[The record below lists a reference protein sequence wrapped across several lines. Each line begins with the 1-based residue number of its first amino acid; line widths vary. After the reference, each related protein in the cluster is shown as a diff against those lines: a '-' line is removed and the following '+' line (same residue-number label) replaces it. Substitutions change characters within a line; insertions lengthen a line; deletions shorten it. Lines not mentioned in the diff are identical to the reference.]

1 MPHPRVWPRGTKSAM
16 TAADP
21 GAEAADDGALIA
33 VFYAPDEPIATWIE
47 DELEQAGGAR
57 VQCAR
62 SMAALIQAVIHDPT
76 PRPNVLIID
85 VDGLDAGELMQL
97 HSLRQLGWFGSLI
110 ALGSLPVDLRK
121 SLAVDYVLAPPFD
134 KNALR
139 NAIATVRTPP
149 ATRRIPVIQI
159 SG

>member
-1 MPHPRVWPRGTKSAM
+1 MQHPRVWPRGTKSAT
-16 TAADP
+16 TAGESA
-21 GAEAADDGALIA
+21 AEPVADGALIA

-47 DELEQAGGAR
+47 DELEQADGAR
-57 VQCAR
+57 IQCAR
-62 SMAALIQAVIHDPT
+62 SMAAVVKALTLDPT
-76 PRPNVLIID
+76 PRPNVLIVDI
-85 VDGLDAGELMQL
+85 DGLEPGELMEL

-110 ALGSLPVDLRK
+110 ALGTVPVDLRK
-121 SLAVDYVLAPPFD
+121 SLAVDYVLAPPFH

>member
-1 MPHPRVWPRGTKSAM
+1 M
-16 TAADP
+16 TAAEP
-21 GAEAADDGALIA
+21 AAEPADDGALIA
-33 VFYAPDEPIATWIE
+33 VFYAPDEPISAWIE

-62 SMAALIQAVIHDPT
+62 SMAAVIQALIHDPT
-76 PRPNVLIID
+76 RRPNVLIVDI
-85 VDGLDAGELMQL
+85 DGLDPGELMQL

-110 ALGSLPVDLRK
+110 ALGNVPVALRTSLG
-121 SLAVDYVLAPPFD
+121 VDYVLVPPFH